1 MRRIISLSLILA
13 SVALMGASCS
23 LGVGSNPQTVD
34 ETTTGGIYR
43 TLDQGL
49 TWKQLGVIATA
60 SSQKVNLFG
69 MDTSV
74 LVADPSDNQAMYMG
88 SFADGIFY
96 SYDGGNSWQVMRALG
111 QKTIIDIA
119 IDPKDKCTL
128 YAATVGRIFK
138 SVDCGRGWREIY
150 SDNDKTQLIYSIV
163 IDHFNPKIIYMSNA
177 RGDVI
182 KSDDAGETWRTLINF
197 KNEVTKL
204 VMDPKNS
211 RLLFACTS
219 AKGVQKSLDGGAT
232 WEDLTPKLKDVKADR
247 GFRDMIASPS
257 QPGLYFLAVD
267 YGLVKTAN
275 YGNDWTEIKLI
286 IPERRSFI
294 KSIAVNPLDPAKIYY
309 DTTTTFYST
318 IDGGVNWASTKLPSP
333 RLGSQILV
341 STAKGNPI
349 FLGVRTK

>member
-1 MRRIISLSLILA
+1 MRRLILLSLVLA
-13 SVALMGASCS
+13 STALMGASCS
-23 LGVGSNPQTVD
+23 VGGSQKTVD
-34 ETTTGGIYR
+34 ESTTAGIYR

-49 TWKQLGVIATA
+49 TWRQLGVIATA
-60 SSQKVNLFG
+60 TAAKKNLFG

-96 SYDGGNSWQVMRALG
+96 TYDGGASWQIMRSLG
-111 QKTIIDIA
+111 QKAIIDIA
-119 IDPKDKCTL
+119 IDPKDKCVI

-138 SVDCGRGWREIY
+138 TADCGRVWREIY

-163 IDHFNPKIIYMSNA
+163 VDHFNPKILYMSNA

-182 KSDDAGETWRTLINF
+182 KSDDAGETWRTMINF
-197 KNEVTKL
+197 KNQVTKL

-211 RLLFACTS
+211 RLIFACTEG
-219 AKGVQKSLDGGAT
+219 KGVQKTMDGGVS

-257 QPGLYFLAVD
+257 QAGLYFLAVD

-294 KSIAVNPLDPAKIYY
+294 KSIAVNPTDPLKIYY

-318 IDGGVNWASTKLPSP
+318 VDGGANWASTKLPSP
-333 RLGSQILV
+333 RLGSTILV

>member
-1 MRRIISLSLILA
+1 MRRLISLSLILA

-23 LGVGSNPQTVD
+23 VGGTPPAVD
-34 ETTTGGIYR
+34 ENTTAGIYR

-49 TWKQLGVIATA
+49 TWNKLGVIATA
-60 SSQKVNLFG
+60 SAQKKNLFG

-88 SFADGIFY
+88 TFADGVFY
-96 SYDGGNSWQVMRALG
+96 TYDGGASWQIMRALG
-111 QKTIIDIA
+111 QKAIIDFA
-119 IDPKDKCTL
+119 VDPQDKCNL

-138 SVDCGRGWREIY
+138 SVDCGRSWREIY

-163 IDHFNPKIIYMSNA
+163 VDHFNPKILFMSNA

-182 KSDDAGETWRTLINF
+182 KSDDAGETWRTVVNF
-197 KNEVTKL
+197 KSQVSKL

-211 RLLFACTS
+211 RLIFACTEG
-219 AKGVQKSLDGGAT
+219 KGIQKTLDGGVS

-275 YGNDWTEIKLI
+275 YGNDWSEIKLI

-294 KSIAVNPLDPAKIYY
+294 KSVAVNPLDPAKIYY
-309 DTTTTFYST
+309 DTSTTFYST
-318 IDGGVNWASTKLPSP
+318 VDGGVNWASTKLPSP
-333 RLGSQILV
+333 RLGSTILV